1 MKKLLL
7 IIPSYYPLN
16 MNGGPVIFLHRLM
29 EKISMKK
36 KANITVITSLLVLK
50 KDKYKKLEKFKV
62 NENYNILYEK
72 VSFGFISLK
81 LISRIIFNINKY
93 DHIFVNSFFN
103 LYTLTALIFS
113 KQKVAISPR
122 GQLMYDNFF
131 NKSVYKKKLFLSL
144 INLFKNKIYFI
155 FSSSQELIETQ
166 RLSLNNYKYIILPNT
181 SSYSPI
187 RIKDNHFESKH
198 KSKKKIITCITRISK
213 RKNIDLIIEAA
224 SILKD
229 NQNYFFEIY
238 GPDFGEKKKLQ
249 DLIAK
254 NSLINIKIFDQI
266 STREISDKLQKSYI
280 FLLPSKNENFGNVFL
295 ESILHYVPIICLN
308 DSYWC
313 DFINKYNIGKI
324 TNMSPNKIVKC
335 INEINS
341 YYLFYKKKDF
351 EIVHKVHDPDI
362 VGDKLLSH
370 FEEFNV

>member
-36 KANITVITSLLVLK
+36 KANITVITSLLVLT

-166 RLSLNNYKYIILPNT
+166 RLSLNNLVH
-181 SSYSPI
+181 
-187 RIKDNHFESKH
+187 R
-198 KSKKKIITCITRISK
+198 
-213 RKNIDLIIEAA
+213 
-224 SILKD
+224 
-229 NQNYFFEIY
+229 
-238 GPDFGEKKKLQ
+238 
-249 DLIAK
+249 
-254 NSLINIKIFDQI
+254 
-266 STREISDKLQKSYI
+266 
-280 FLLPSKNENFGNVFL
+280 
-295 ESILHYVPIICLN
+295 
-308 DSYWC
+308 
-313 DFINKYNIGKI
+313 FIN
-324 TNMSPNKIVKC
+324 
-335 INEINS
+335 
-341 YYLFYKKKDF
+341 L
-351 EIVHKVHDPDI
+351 
-362 VGDKLLSH
+362 
-370 FEEFNV
+370 